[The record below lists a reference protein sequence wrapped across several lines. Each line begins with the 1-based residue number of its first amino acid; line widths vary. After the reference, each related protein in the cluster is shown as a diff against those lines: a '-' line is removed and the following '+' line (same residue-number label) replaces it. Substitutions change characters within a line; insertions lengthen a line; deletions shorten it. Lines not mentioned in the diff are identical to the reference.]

1 MKISVVIPTFNR
13 MTRVVRAIQSVLVQS
28 YAPHEV
34 IVVDDGST
42 DDTVANIKR
51 EFPQVKL
58 ISRSRPGQPQ
68 GVSRA
73 RNIGIQLATGDWI
86 ALLDSDD
93 EWCEHKL
100 TTQVA
105 ALTRSSPPSP
115 QLPSQS
121 GYQICHTD
129 ETWIRHGKR
138 VNPMKK
144 HAKPNGWIFEQC
156 LVLCCVSPSS
166 VLIKKTLLERVGLF
180 DESLP
185 ACEDYDLW
193 LRIFSQLPVLLV
205 AEKLLIKYGGH
216 ADQLSQKYWGMDRF
230 RVSAIIKL
238 LEQNK
243 LEQNKLSEYNRQ
255 CAVNI
260 LLQKLAILIKGFEK
274 RKNTTD
280 LMHYQAL
287 YERWSDV
294 PC

>member
-1 MKISVVIPTFNR
+1 MKISVVIPAFNR
-13 MTRVVRAIQSVLVQS
+13 VNLVVRAIQSVLVQS

-42 DDTVANIKR
+42 DDTVANIKQ

-58 ISRSRPGQPQ
+58 VSRSRPGQPQ

-93 EWCEHKL
+93 EWCKHKL
-100 TTQVA
+100 TAQVT

-115 QLPSQS
+115 QLPDQS

-129 ETWIRHGKR
+129 ETWIRHGKY

-156 LVLCCVSPSS
+156 LALCCVSPSS
-166 VLIKKTLLERVGLF
+166 VLVKKTLLKRVGLF

-205 AEKLLIKYGGH
+205 AEKLLIKHGGH

-243 LEQNKLSEYNRQ
+243 LEQNKLSEYNQQ

-260 LLQKLAILIKGFEK
+260 LLQKLTILIKGFEK

-294 PC
+294 LC

>member
-1 MKISVVIPTFNR
+1 MRISVVIPTFNR
-13 MTRVVRAIQSVLVQS
+13 VNRVARAIQSVLAQS
-28 YAPHEV
+28 YPPDEV

-42 DDTVANIKR
+42 DDTVANIKQS
-51 EFPQVKL
+51 FPEVKL
-58 ISRSRPGQPQ
+58 ISQANQGPQ

-73 RNIGIQLATGDWI
+73 RNIGIQFATGDWL
-86 ALLDSDD
+86 AFLDSDD

-100 TTQVA
+100 ISQVD
-105 ALTRSSPPSP
+105 ALTRSVSPSTL
-115 QLPSQS
+115 LPTQS

-129 ETWIRHGKR
+129 EIWIRNGRR

-144 HAKPNGWIFEQC
+144 HAKPDGWIFEQC
-156 LVLCCVSPSS
+156 LPLCCVSPSS
-166 VLIKKTLLERVGLF
+166 VLVKKTLLESVGLF

-193 LRIFSQLPVLLV
+193 LRIFSQFPVLLV

-238 LEQNK
+238 LEGNN
-243 LEQNKLSEYNRQ
+243 LRERDRR
-255 CAVNI
+255 CAVNM

-274 RKNTTD
+274 RKSTTD
-280 LMHYQAL
+280 LSHYQAL
-287 YERWSDV
+287 YQRWSDV